1 MHVIDLLLKLSSEIL
16 DLFLLLLQV
25 DIELLCLS
33 TQARVLISC
42 DIVLD
47 LEVSVHISHLFL
59 LSGLEDRRLVS
70 LNHIV
75 LSDHTGRVVVV
86 NAASHTSSWLL
97 NRHISTAEQD
107 IATAVVVD
115 NLLIDT
121 IAFLGTAVV
130 REAATCLHTLVHG
143 AHMHRVVELLRARG
157 PSNERLRRVHCIVKQ
172 LSVGRWLIAT

>member
-1 MHVIDLLLKLSSEIL
+1 MHVIDLLLKLTSEIL

-33 TQARVLISC
+33 TQASVLISC

-47 LEVSVHISHLFL
+47 LEVSVHISHLFF
-59 LSGLEDRRLVS
+59 LSGLEYRRLVS
-70 LNHIV
+70 LNHIG

-86 NAASHTSSWLL
+86 NTASHTSSWLL
-97 NRHISTAEQD
+97 HRHISTAEQD

-121 IAFLGTAVV
+121 IAFLGTAV

-157 PSNERLRRVHCIVKQ
+157 PSNERLRRVDCIVKQ

>member
-1 MHVIDLLLKLSSEIL
+1 MHVIDLLLKLTSEIL

-25 DIELLCLS
+25 DIKLLCLS
-33 TQARVLISC
+33 TQASVLISC

-70 LNHIV
+70 LNHIS

-86 NAASHTSSWLL
+86 YTASHTSSRLL
-97 NRHISTAEQD
+97 HRHISTAEQD
-107 IATAVVVD
+107 IATAVVMD

-121 IAFLGTAVV
+121 IAFLGTAV
-130 REAATCLHTLVHG
+130 REATTCLHTLVHG
-143 AHMHRVVELLRARG
+143 AHMHRVVELLRARR
-157 PSNERLRRVHCIVKQ
+157 PSDERLRRVDCIVKQ